1 MAHTAGHD
9 ASDYKAAEALHADIL
24 PGTEVMRDTENVHF
38 AHARGT
44 DGAVLVPH
52 PSASPEDPLNWSLT
66 WKLTVAI
73 SVLIYTWVLVT
84 AALSLAPI
92 FPFIGQEF
100 HLNQQQLGLLT
111 GVNIITLG
119 FFTIVVVPLSN
130 IFGRRPISII
140 SGVFVVLTCIWGA
153 LATSHS
159 SLLAARACNGIAA
172 ATSEI
177 IMVQVVADMFFIH
190 ERGFWMGAYF
200 TMYFMGSFVGP
211 IMSGNIA
218 AVHGWRS
225 FFWLSTALSAF
236 VTLLLV
242 IGFPET
248 RYFHR
253 KQARSARQPHVMS
266 AGTAE
271 ADAEK
276 EMHPDKGSQSPTAA
290 SDSDSERGSSAVPHV
305 VGKGRPNKSQ
315 FSAIQRPDSRW
326 KQYILH
332 DLLTPFKVFFNPI
345 TFWAGLML
353 AGPADVLLIFNLDE
367 SQLLGAPPYLWNPS
381 QVGYANFAFFVGG
394 LVGVATG
401 GPLSDWTA
409 KRLTARNNG
418 IREAEFRLPA
428 LIPFALIT
436 IILHIVGAVG
446 TQQHWPWPAI
456 LICGYGFSGLSVT
469 TVPTIAIAYAID
481 CFKPISGEIMIVATI
496 LKNLVGLHRSHIDVL

>member
-1 MAHTAGHD
+1 MASIGGHD
-9 ASDYKAAEALHADIL
+9 VMDQRAADALHVEIL
-24 PGTEVMRDTENVHF
+24 PGTEVMRDTDAVHF
-38 AHARGT
+38 AHARGA

-52 PSASPEDPLNWSLT
+52 PSTSSDDPLNWSLL

-73 SVLIYTWVLVT
+73 SLLLYTWVLVT

-92 FPFIGQEF
+92 FPLLAMEF
-100 HLNQQQLGLLT
+100 RLNQTQVGLLT
-111 GVNIITLG
+111 GVNILTLG

-153 LATSHS
+153 VATSHT

-172 ATSEI
+172 ATSEV
-177 IMVQVVADMFFIH
+177 IMVQVVADMFFLH

-200 TMYFMGSFVGP
+200 TMYFCGSFLGP
-211 IMSGNIA
+211 IMSGNIGA
-218 AVHGWRS
+218 AHGWRS

-236 VTLLLV
+236 VTLL
-242 IGFPET
+242 IIFTFPET

-253 KQARSARQPHVMS
+253 QLPQSATPTLPS
-266 AGTAE
+266 L
-271 ADAEK
+271 EK
-276 EMHPDKGSQSPTAA
+276 TLSGREKGVDSPRAV
-290 SDSDSERGSSAVPHV
+290 SDTDSERGNGATLPFL
-305 VGKGRPNKSQ
+305 VGKGRPARAQ
-315 FSAIQRPDSRW
+315 FNAYQRMDSRW
-326 KQYILH
+326 KQYLVH
-332 DLLTPFKVFFNPI
+332 GLLNPVKVFCNPI
-345 TFWAGLML
+345 VFWAGLML

-367 SQLLGAPPYLWNPS
+367 SALFGAPPYGWNPS

-401 GPLSDWTA
+401 GPLSDYIA
-409 KRLTARNNG
+409 KRLTLRNNG
-418 IREAEFRLPA
+418 VREAEFRLPA

-436 IILHIVGAVG
+436 IILHVVGAVG
-446 TQQHWPWPAI
+446 TQNQWPWPAI
-456 LICGYGFSGLSVT
+456 LVCGYGFSGLSVT

-496 LKNLVGLHRSHIDVL
+496 LKNTVSFLSSVRFSNSH